1 MQERGKLIKPED
13 VVRDYFDGA
22 VSVRWVLKHVRP
34 RVDLARGVVRYYARD
49 VEQWIESRR
58 GKAA

>member
-1 MQERGKLIKPED
+1 MTRGKLLKPEE

-34 RVDLARGVVRYYARD
+34 RVDLARGVVRYYEAD
-49 VEQWIESRR
+49 VRAWIESRR
-58 GKAA
+58 GVAA